1 MTAVHMVS
9 GADSRAGDFGEDG
22 YVKYCCRHDIAPA
35 PDCAGL
41 AELDALRTELF
52 DAGLIGQRPDGAG
65 FGNLSLRLG
74 TEFVI
79 SATATGGVRELGAE
93 GYSLVEHWSVAENSL
108 TCRGPLPAS
117 SEALTH
123 AAVYEVSADAQC
135 VVHVHSRALFDGL
148 VAAGALSTPV
158 KAAYGTPEMA
168 KAVADTARDHP
179 WEGILV
185 MLGHDEGVLA
195 YGPSIPAVASLISF
209 ATRNFCS
216 SPHDC
221 GGNCPHGACHA
232 S

>member
-1 MTAVHMVS
+1 MTFVRAASDANSCAGNS
-9 GADSRAGDFGEDG
+9 GEEG
-22 YVKYCCRHDIAPA
+22 YVKYSCLHNTAPA

-52 DAGLIGQRPDGAG
+52 DAGLIGQRADGVG
-65 FGNLSLRLG
+65 FGNLSLRIG
-74 TEFVI
+74 MEFVI

-93 GYSLVEHWSVAENSL
+93 GYSLVEDWSVAENRL
-108 TCRGPLPAS
+108 ICRGPLPAS

-123 AAVYEVSADAQC
+123 AAVYEASADARC

-158 KAAYGTPEMA
+158 EAAYGTPEMA
-168 KAVADTARDHP
+168 KAVADTAREHSG
-179 WEGILV
+179 EGILV
-185 MLGHDEGVLA
+185 MLGHDEGVLV

-216 SPHDC
+216 SHHDC
-221 GGNCPHGACHA
+221 GGNCPHGAYHA